1 MSIRLNKAIKECN
14 VGLQTAVDF
23 LNSKGEQI
31 EADMNVKITDE
42 QYALLQKEF
51 KRDSELRDAA
61 NTMQQKQKEGRAAAP
76 QADGII
82 GKKELFL

>member
-61 NTMQQKQKEGRAAAP
+61 NTMQ
-76 QADGII
+76 
-82 GKKELFL
+82 

>member
-1 MSIRLNKAIKECN
+1 M
-14 VGLQTAVDF
+14 GLQTAVDF

-61 NTMQQKQKEGRAAAP
+61 NTMQQKQKEE
-76 QADGII
+76 
-82 GKKELFL
+82 KERKQQE